1 MEAIAKQEQTIK
13 QEPYGIQHAEPN
25 PDYLLE
31 LAINKDLDVEKLTKL
46 VELRGKIEAEKS
58 RRLFFEA
65 MSKFQST
72 APELRK
78 NKKVRFETSKGTT
91 EYSYA
96 PLSDITRQ
104 IKDACEACG
113 LTYRWEIKDSKEE
126 IQVSCLITHTAG
138 HTEVTTMTA
147 NPDVT
152 GSKNPIQARGSAI
165 EYLKR
170 YTIIGALGISTADS
184 DVDGEVPAIDMD
196 ILHTQFMR
204 EYNKLIQLDP
214 KYSKWHPDEWRGE
227 RTGKLYLKALKAIRE
242 ELIKVTPKDL

>member
-1 MEAIAKQEQTIK
+1 METAITKQNLSV
-13 QEPYGIQHAEPN
+13 EPTN
-25 PDYLLE
+25 PGHLLE

-46 VELRGKIEAEKS
+46 MELQKAWQADQARKA
-58 RRLFFEA
+58 FFEA

-78 NKKVRFETSKGTT
+78 NKKVKFETSKGTT

-104 IKDACEACG
+104 ILPACEQNG
-113 LTYRWEIKDSKEE
+113 LTYRWEIKDTKEE
-126 IQVSCLITHTAG
+126 IQVTCLITHTSG

-147 NPDVT
+147 SPDVT

-170 YTIIGALGISTADS
+170 YTLIGALGISTADS
-184 DVDGEVPAIDMD
+184 DVDGETPAIDID
-196 ILHTQFMR
+196 ILHTQYMR
-204 EYNKLIQLDP
+204 EYNKLIQVDGS
-214 KYSKWHPDEWRGE
+214 YTKWHPDNFKSDK
-227 RTGKLYLKALKAIRE
+227 TAKLYIRAIGAIRQ
-242 ELIKVTPKDL
+242 ELIKVTSKEL